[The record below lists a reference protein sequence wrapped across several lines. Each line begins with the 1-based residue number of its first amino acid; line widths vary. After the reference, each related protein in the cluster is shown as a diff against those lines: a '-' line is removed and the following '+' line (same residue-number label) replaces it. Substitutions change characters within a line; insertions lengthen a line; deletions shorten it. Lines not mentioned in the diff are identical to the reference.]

1 MNVDNGKNVTF
12 NPTAY
17 SPKKLANQHLL
28 IVGKSGAGKSQT
40 TGSFLYE
47 LSKQKIP
54 FLILD
59 FQGEYISSVL
69 SNANGDSFLQ
79 ATNAIELDPS
89 YGMDVN
95 PLELSLNVN
104 SGEKVSYMN
113 NVYQVS
119 SILKQIFGLGDIQH
133 PVLKDAI
140 KRAYQ
145 EKGFSV
151 SDRTSWNNEPPQF
164 QDIWTILEFMEQS
177 EGTNVRNLKYRI
189 EPLFE
194 NNIFISGEH
203 RVSISGILKQNS
215 VINLSALHTPELMKS
230 VARFVLQAVYNRMLA
245 EGPSQKIK
253 LYVIIDEAH
262 KLSYDQTL
270 TDLIREA
277 RKYGVGFILASQS
290 VRDFATV
297 VFENMGTKIA
307 LQLEGE
313 DAKFMAENFGVTD
326 KITKESVMK
335 MLPNQQPMR
344 ALIRN
349 NHYEPFAQVDI
360 QPFYEK

>member
-1 MNVDNGKNVTF
+1 MQN
-12 NPTAY
+12 
-17 SPKKLANQHLL
+17 
-28 IVGKSGAGKSQT
+28 
-40 TGSFLYE
+40 
-47 LSKQKIP
+47 IP

-59 FQGEYISSVL
+59 FQGEYTSETL
-69 SNANGDSFLQ
+69 TKNDGTTFYEATGSNEF
-79 ATNAIELDPS
+79 DPS
-89 YGMDVN
+89 CGMNIN
-95 PLELSLNVN
+95 PLELSTN
-104 SGEKVSYMN
+104 STTREKVSYMN

-119 SILKQIFGLGDIQH
+119 GILKQIFGLGDIQH
-133 PVLKDAI
+133 PLLKDAI

-151 SDRTSWNNEPPQF
+151 TDKNTWNNDPPLF
-164 QDIWTILEFMEQS
+164 QDIWTILEFMEQN
-177 EGTNVRNLKYRI
+177 EGRNVKNLKYRI

-194 NNIFISGEH
+194 NNIFTSEAAGF
-203 RVSISGILKQNS
+203 SISEILNQNS
-215 VINLSALHTPELMKS
+215 IINLSNLPTPELMKS
-230 VARFVLQAVYNRMLA
+230 VARFVLQSVYNRMLS
-245 EGPSQKIK
+245 EGPSRDIK

-270 TDLIREA
+270 TELIREA

-290 VRDFATV
+290 VKDFDTV

-313 DAKFMAENFGVTD
+313 TAKFMAENFGVTD
-326 KITKESVMK
+326 RLLKESVMR
-335 MLPNQQPMR
+335 MLPVQKNMR

-360 QPFYEK
+360 IPFYKKYVNST